1 MLDIKKFRI
10 DSENFIAGIKRR
22 GKGDF
27 GSGSLAKLDE
37 QRRAILKEVEALKN
51 KKKTESAKI
60 PELKKQGQDV
70 DGLLAEMKKISDK
83 TKELDKEVAE
93 IEDKIE
99 DLLLGIPNIPHESVP
114 DGKDDS
120 ANVEICKI
128 GEVPVKNFRE
138 QAHWELGDKLD
149 ILDFERAGK
158 ITGSRF
164 TVYKGL
170 GARLERSV
178 INFMLNTHV
187 DNGYTEV
194 MTPFMV
200 NRRAMTGT
208 GQLPKFEEDLF
219 AVNAKDYFLI
229 PTAEVPVTNLHSG
242 EILNVEEVPKNYV
255 AYTACFRKEAGAA
268 GRDTKG
274 LIRQHQFNKVELV
287 KLVQPEN
294 SYEEL
299 DKLLANAESILKK
312 LELPY
317 RVVKLCTGDLGFSAA
332 MTYDI
337 EVWMPSY
344 GRYVEI
350 SSCSNFE
357 DYQARRANIRMRN
370 ADNKP
375 VFVHT
380 LNGSGLAV
388 GRTVAAILENCQ
400 QEDGSIK
407 VPDVLQSYMGC
418 ELIK

>member
-120 ANVEICKI
+120 ANMEIRKI

-299 DKLLANAESILKK
+299 DKLLANAESILKR

-407 VPDVLQSYMGC
+407 VPDVLQSYMGR

>member
-120 ANVEICKI
+120 ANVGIRKI

-242 EILNVEEVPKNYV
+242 EILNAEEVPKNYV

-407 VPDVLQSYMGC
+407 VPDVLQSYMGR

>member
-120 ANVEICKI
+120 ANVELRKI

-287 KLVQPEN
+287 KFVQPEN

-388 GRTVAAILENCQ
+388 GRTVAAILENYQ
-400 QEDGSIK
+400 NEDGSVR
-407 VPDVLQSYMGC
+407 VPDVLQSYMGR